1 MTMRST
7 DLLPVLRELP
17 ISESRERMSFQDMMT
32 GLVGTDRVTFA
43 AEFTSAVSFS
53 LWGVFHRVNVDDTAR
68 ETISQAYER
77 AFSPEGRTVW
87 DHFEDALDN
96 PDTFDNTFMSP
107 LKGAVAEFHLKE
119 QLNQRGWNV
128 DLAPGPD
135 QSGWDL
141 HGTDPAGNYTRIQV
155 KTGESY
161 TASDIQEHMDK
172 YPVGDVNY
180 ADHYAMS
187 TEIYERY
194 IESATEAGNRTLS
207 DIGPDYA
214 RVEGIEDGLNTLSAN
229 EGIDIPDGTVE
240 IIPYAAAIVGGAR
253 LIYGALKNEREF
265 KAADRT
271 TKNRIHVVQTLTLM
285 SRMGISTVLA
295 TAGGMGGASAGS
307 LVPGVG
313 NAVAG
318 IGGTVIGAGM
328 GMYLNKRLHPRMLD
342 LALNITG
349 LTHDDLF
356 YYKNKPRIDEVAFI
370 FQTRARELGAT
381 PELGRP
387 SLRGP

>member
-7 DLLPVLRELP
+7 DLLPALRKLP
-17 ISESRERMSFQDMMT
+17 TSESRERMSFQDMVT

-53 LWGVFHRVNVDDTAR
+53 LWGIFDRVNVDDTLR

-77 AFSPEGRTVW
+77 TFPPEGRTAW
-87 DHFEDALDN
+87 EHFESALNN
-96 PDTFDNTFMSP
+96 PETLNNTFLSP
-107 LKGAVAEFHLKE
+107 LKGAVAEFHVKD

-128 DLAPGPD
+128 DLAPDPN
-135 QSGWDL
+135 QPGWDL
-141 HGTDPAGNYTRIQV
+141 HGTDPAGNYTRVQV

-161 TASDIQEHMDK
+161 SASDIQEHMDK
-172 YPVGDVNY
+172 YPVGDANY

-187 TEIYERY
+187 TEIHERY
-194 IESATEAGNRTLS
+194 IESAEEAGNRTLT

-214 RVEGIEDGLNTLSAN
+214 RVEGIEDGLETLSAN
-229 EGIDIPDGTVE
+229 EGIDIPDGVVD
-240 IIPYAAAIVGGAR
+240 IIPYAAVVVGGAR
-253 LIYGALKNEREF
+253 LIYGALKTEREF

-271 TKNRIHVVQTLTLM
+271 TKNRIQVVQTLTLL
-285 SRMGISTVLA
+285 SRVGVSTVLA
-295 TAGGMGGASAGS
+295 TVGGTGGASAGS

-318 IGGTVIGAGM
+318 IGGTVIGAGV
-328 GMYLNKRLHPRMLD
+328 GMYLNKRLQPHMLD

-356 YYKNKPRIDEVAFI
+356 YYKNKPRIDEVAFT
-370 FQTRARELGAT
+370 FQTRAGEVAAT
-381 PELGRP
+381 PGC
-387 SLRGP
+387 